1 MRKFDTIANGI
12 FRTLLEAPVPGAA
25 PAPQA
30 AVGAPPI
37 DTLPQ
42 NGGPVPAPAATPTA
56 ADRSP
61 TEIKNWETQILDTA
75 KDAVMAVRSNPN
87 ILDEQMVKILTTP
100 VTTQNK
106 DQVMDVLTRLSG
118 QS

>member
-1 MRKFDTIANGI
+1 
-12 FRTLLEAPVPGAA
+12 
-25 PAPQA
+25 
-30 AVGAPPI
+30 
-37 DTLPQ
+37 
-42 NGGPVPAPAATPTA
+42 
-56 ADRSP
+56 
-61 TEIKNWETQILDTA
+61 
-75 KDAVMAVRSNPN
+75 MAVRSNPN